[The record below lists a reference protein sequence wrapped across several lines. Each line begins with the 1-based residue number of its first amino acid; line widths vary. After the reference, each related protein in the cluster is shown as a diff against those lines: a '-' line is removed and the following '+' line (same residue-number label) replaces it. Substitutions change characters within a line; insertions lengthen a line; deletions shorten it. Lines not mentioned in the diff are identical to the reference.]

1 MFLEG
6 KSVMKA
12 EDILAQ
18 FPLSKSGKQ
27 KFLEDVQHY
36 AEYLGYFPKIESGTI
51 QIGDPIQADYFLTC
65 GAAAS
70 GVTVWLEILRTF
82 PENQRYRVCF
92 LLSESRAG
100 ISAYYKKYGNSGKL
114 LIYLDHVG
122 DGRHMRIYP
131 SRKLAADRVLLTS
144 LYRACGYFGSRDLL
158 VEEGKKPFF
167 LHACTDFPYCV
178 TICALQKRKKRFLY
192 PRKTKD
198 TALDTTNV
206 NILRAALT
214 TYLCCSEVNLER
226 K

>member
-1 MFLEG
+1 MEG

-27 KFLEDVQHY
+27 TFRQDVQQY
-36 AEYLGYFPKIESGTI
+36 AEHLGYFPETEPGAIR
-51 QIGDPIQADYFLTC
+51 IGDPIRAEYFLSC
-65 GAAAS
+65 GTAAS
-70 GVTVWLEILRTF
+70 GVAVWLEILRTF
-82 PENQRYRVCF
+82 PENQRHRVCF
-92 LLSESRAG
+92 LLSENKAG
-100 ISAYYKKYGNSGKL
+100 FSACCKKYQAAGKL
-114 LIYLDHVG
+114 LIHLDHVG
-122 DGRHMRIYP
+122 DGNHMRMYP
-131 SRKLAADRVLLTS
+131 SKMLTADRTLLTS
-144 LYRACGYFGSRDLL
+144 LYRSCGYFGSRDLL
-158 VEEGKKPFF
+158 VEEGKKPLF
-167 LHACTDFPYCV
+167 LNINPVFPYTV
-178 TICALQKRKKRFLY
+178 TICALQKRKNSFLY